1 MAYLTIPGADFSA
14 SPNRL
19 RTAVI
24 DPDGNYLSKIPSLVT
39 WFRADDVKSSGGLVD
54 WKDRKG
60 LLKLTPDSAPVNPIV
75 ATVGGPKAVVFDGT
89 KRLRGPAS
97 LQLLNNFTLI
107 YVLQPSA
114 GFGDGMLSGG
124 FHSSGNG
131 LQVYMLGN
139 GAFQGQVRAGQA
151 GSLAGVFAASV
162 SVIAAMSWDGTT
174 LRFSKNGGAPTSIV
188 PTTPGATVAT
198 TELLIGAYYGQN
210 FTRMSLFDL
219 MQFNVDLL
227 GNSNQALD
235 YSRVIARMK
244 ARYGIA

>member
-39 WFRADDVKSSGGLVD
+39 WFRADDVKTSGGLVD

-60 LLKLTPDSAPVNPIV
+60 PLKLTPESAAFNPATGIV
-75 ATVGGPKAVVFDGT
+75 AGRKAVMFDGT

-97 LQLLNNFTLI
+97 LQLLNNFTMI
-107 YVLQPSA
+107 YVLQPGG
-114 GFGDGMLSGG
+114 GFGDGLLSGG
-124 FHSSGNG
+124 FHPSGDG
-131 LQVYMLGN
+131 LLVYMLGN
-139 GAFQGQVRAGQA
+139 GALQAQVRVGQA
-151 GSLAGVFAASV
+151 GSLPAVFGAGV
-162 SVIAAMSWDGTT
+162 SVIAAVSWDGTT
-174 LRFSKNGGAPTSIV
+174 LRFSKNGGAPTSFV
-188 PTTPGATVAT
+188 PTTPGATVAF
-198 TELLIGAYYGQN
+198 TELLVGAYYGQN
-210 FTRMSLFDL
+210 FTKMNLFDL